1 MVSYDDTVTSLTD
14 LKQNYAYSDDE
25 TDAQDNILREKLR
38 MWHKITRLA
47 FDGTET
53 AVVLPFNTLYEPF
66 YTVDDVDYTTTVIP
80 SPESTETA
88 ETTLPSTGNTTT
100 SRGHRIYVNTTCRLK
115 SITRKSGCTA
125 VRATLKTN
133 TGNTILAEA
142 NYSGDT
148 ATLATPYTLMAG
160 TYYKIESDSSGSTY
174 TYKGR
179 TTGQAY
185 PYNNTY
191 VNYTLGSSNGGNTS
205 VAYNVESIQVYTG
218 EETTEESTTAVYDST
233 NEYFRFYT
241 DANGCYDTLTSKT
254 ISLRYNSRL
263 KSISTTVYA
272 KDTSGNPVNDGFDLQ
287 LYNGQ
292 EWFNIGNGTEVET
305 IDIDGSDL
313 DADLDADLSRRII
326 NFDTDNTILFQNNI
340 KYRIHYTGTDE
351 LIVYKVLIK
360 LNFYK
365 QIELIPGFPT
375 MWGTWGT
382 L

>member
-66 YTVDDVDYTTTVIP
+66 FTEDDVDLT
-80 SPESTETA
+80 
-88 ETTLPSTGNTTT
+88 NTTA
-100 SRGHRIYVNTTCRLK
+100 I
-115 SITRKSGCTA
+115 
-125 VRATLKTN
+125 
-133 TGNTILAEA
+133 
-142 NYSGDT
+142 
-148 ATLATPYTLMAG
+148 
-160 TYYKIESDSSGSTY
+160 
-174 TYKGR
+174 
-179 TTGQAY
+179 
-185 PYNNTY
+185 
-191 VNYTLGSSNGGNTS
+191 
-205 VAYNVESIQVYTG
+205 
-218 EETTEESTTAVYDST
+218 YDST

-241 DANGCYDTLTSKT
+241 DANGCYDRLTSKT

-272 KDTSGNPVNDGFDLQ
+272 KDTSGNPVTSGFDLQ

-375 MWGTWGT
+375 IWGTWGT